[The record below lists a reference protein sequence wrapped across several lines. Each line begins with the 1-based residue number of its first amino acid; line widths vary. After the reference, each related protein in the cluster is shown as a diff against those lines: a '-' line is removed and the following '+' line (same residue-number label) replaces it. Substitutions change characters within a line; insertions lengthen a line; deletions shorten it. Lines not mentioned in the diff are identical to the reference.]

1 MSLVDTSLWVSRKNY
16 SIYKLLKCMENVST
30 FYNIIS
36 MAPTYILSIL
46 DDLDIRYS
54 RSSGAGGQNVN
65 KGLYTISHPL

>member
-1 MSLVDTSLWVSRKNY
+1 
-16 SIYKLLKCMENVST
+16 MENVST

-54 RSSGAGGQNVN
+54 RSSSAGGQNVN
-65 KGLYTISHPL
+65 KGLYAISHPLKKKNVSLLYTIYNHFVCGVY